1 MHYSLTL
8 KLDLIESDVK
18 YVHLYILNG
27 QNLCI
32 VFLII
37 FNYMI
42 TLTNAT
48 EIMLSFLKI
57 IKFNHIVYW
66 PMQSHV

>member
-18 YVHLYILNG
+18 YVHLLDYILNG

-37 FNYMI
+37 FNYVI

-48 EIMLSFLKI
+48 EIMLSFL
-57 IKFNHIVYW
+57 
-66 PMQSHV
+66 